1 MKIGTLEKLSPRMRY
16 RRCYEWTDSC
26 WELHSTKMRK
36 MEEPRRSLNMH
47 TFPSVRDM
55 DRAVRGTPSSAA
67 RRNRE
72 ENSGGQQAAERL
84 EPSKGPGEKQEDLG
98 SWYFQSYNLTVLTL

>member
-1 MKIGTLEKLSPRMRY
+1 MPPTPALFKGQLQFGN
-16 RRCYEWTDSC
+16 
-26 WELHSTKMRK
+26 
-36 MEEPRRSLNMH
+36 EPRRSLNMH

-72 ENSGGQQAAERL
+72 ENSGQLSSLSHGIIKIQ
-84 EPSKGPGEKQEDLG
+84 PGLDSLLFILDSRVPALSLAVMS
-98 SWYFQSYNLTVLTL
+98 SW